1 MKTHYFKNYKRISN
15 LIFTVAVGVLFL
27 ALGVMEFLVVNKI
40 WGVVFMVIGALILIV
55 PQFYL
60 HAGYTFKEGK
70 IRYNGGFF
78 KVKEIELKDVPVLLI
93 TVNDYYKQWKG
104 YRTAYIKVDG
114 EKLPVP
120 SLLLLEKINSR
131 DLPMCDTGNN
141 AKICCKED
149 LKADMY
155 LNFKFLRQIIDS
167 GFSGDIYIIESIYL
181 AYRANFDAIIPE
193 KLKDKTSIFR
203 RTV

>member
-15 LIFTVAVGVLFL
+15 LVFTVVVGVLFA

-40 WGVVFMVIGALILIV
+40 WGVVFMVIGALILII

-60 HAGYTFKEGK
+60 HAGYTFKDGK
-70 IRYNGGFF
+70 IRYNNGFF
-78 KVKEIELKDVPVLLI
+78 KVKEIDLKDVPVLLI

-104 YRTAYIKVDG
+104 YRPAYIKVDG
-114 EKLPVP
+114 EKLLVP
-120 SLLLLEKINSR
+120 SLLMLEKINSR

-141 AKICCKED
+141 AKICCKEN
-149 LKADMY
+149 LMADMY

-167 GFSGDIYIIESIYL
+167 GFSGEIYIIESIYL
-181 AYRANFDAIIPE
+181 SYRANFDAIIPE

>member
-15 LIFTVAVGVLFL
+15 LVFTVVVGVLFA
-27 ALGVMEFLVVNKI
+27 ALGGMEFLVVNKI
-40 WGVVFMVIGALILIV
+40 WGVVFMVIGALILII

-60 HAGYTFKEGK
+60 HAGYTFKDGK
-70 IRYNGGFF
+70 IRYNNGFF
-78 KVKEIELKDVPVLLI
+78 KVKEIDLKDVPVLLI

-104 YRTAYIKVDG
+104 YRPAYIKVDG
-114 EKLPVP
+114 EKLLVP
-120 SLLLLEKINSR
+120 SLLMLEKINSR

-141 AKICCKED
+141 AKICCKEN
-149 LKADMY
+149 LMADMY

-167 GFSGDIYIIESIYL
+167 GFSGEIYIIESIYL
-181 AYRANFDAIIPE
+181 SYRANFDAIIPE